1 MKNSLLQQ
9 IQFIKE
15 IDKLKYIQRK
25 TKLFDSDRCE
35 NDAEHSWHLAIMT
48 LVLAEHSN
56 TEIDILKVLKMVLI
70 HDIVEIDSGDVFI
83 FDTTKEHKNTKEEL
97 KAAKRIFGI
106 LPENQAQELINLW
119 LEFEEG
125 ITNEAQFAK
134 AMDRFEPILQNTS
147 NKGGTWREFM
157 VPKEKVIDKTKSISK
172 GSETIWDYSQNE
184 IELIFNKF

>member
-83 FDTTKEHKNTKEEL
+83 FDTSKEHKNTKEEL

-157 VPKEKVIDKTKSISK
+157 VPKAKVIDKTKSISK

-184 IELIFNKF
+184 IESIFNKF

>member
-1 MKNSLLQQ
+1 MFLFLILQKN
-9 IQFIKE
+9 I
-15 IDKLKYIQRK
+15 
-25 TKLFDSDRCE
+25 
-35 NDAEHSWHLAIMT
+35 
-48 LVLAEHSN
+48 
-56 TEIDILKVLKMVLI
+56 
-70 HDIVEIDSGDVFI
+70 
-83 FDTTKEHKNTKEEL
+83 KNTKEEL

>member
-83 FDTTKEHKNTKEEL
+83 FDTSKEHKNTKEEL

-184 IELIFNKF
+184 IESIFNKF

>member
-83 FDTTKEHKNTKEEL
+83 FDTTKEHKKH
-97 KAAKRIFGI
+97 
-106 LPENQAQELINLW
+106 
-119 LEFEEG
+119 
-125 ITNEAQFAK
+125 
-134 AMDRFEPILQNTS
+134 
-147 NKGGTWREFM
+147 
-157 VPKEKVIDKTKSISK
+157 
-172 GSETIWDYSQNE
+172 
-184 IELIFNKF
+184 

>member
-83 FDTTKEHKNTKEEL
+83 FDTSKEHKNTKEEL

-157 VPKEKVIDKTKSISK
+157 VPKEKVIDKTKSISR

-184 IELIFNKF
+184 IESIFNKF